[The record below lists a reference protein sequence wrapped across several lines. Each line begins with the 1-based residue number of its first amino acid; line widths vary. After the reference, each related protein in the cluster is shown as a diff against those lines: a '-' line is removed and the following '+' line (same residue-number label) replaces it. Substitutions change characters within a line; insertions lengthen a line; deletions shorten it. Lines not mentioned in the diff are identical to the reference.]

1 MNTNDILRQFGLETR
16 KTAKDYALPALGVLG
31 TGAAI
36 GAGLTLL
43 LAPKSGKAMRSD
55 IKDVAIGLKDK
66 AVTVKD
72 GIASRFSRAA
82 DPEEMSRDDLYEE
95 ARARDIPGRSDMS
108 KQELLEAVKA
118 S

>member
-16 KTAKDYALPALGVLG
+16 KTAKDFALPAIGVLG
-31 TGAAI
+31 AGAAI

-43 LAPKSGKAMRSD
+43 FAPKSGKAIRSD
-55 IKDVAIGLKDK
+55 IKDAAAGLKDK

-72 GIASRFSRAA
+72 GLTSRFSRAI
-82 DPEEMSRDDLYEE
+82 DPEEMTRDDLYDE
-95 ARARDIPGRSDMS
+95 ARARDIPGRSEMT